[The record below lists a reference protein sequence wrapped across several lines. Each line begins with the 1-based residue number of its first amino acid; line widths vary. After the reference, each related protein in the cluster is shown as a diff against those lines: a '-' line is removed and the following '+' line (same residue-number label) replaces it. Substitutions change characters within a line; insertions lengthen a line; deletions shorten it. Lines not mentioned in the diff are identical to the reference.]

1 MAIFFVA
8 AAKSPA
14 DAFTLS
20 IVNNKS
26 LSFGSLIAG
35 SGGTVT
41 IAPSSA
47 DPGTR
52 TKTGGVVLMGYSPTY
67 QQGSFTVKCVPTPPL
82 NLDCLLTLTY
92 SIHPVSGITLTSGAH
107 SMSVGSFLPYSV
119 NNSGSST
126 TGILPLLNLFSN
138 SDTLKVGA
146 TLTVGSNQAPG
157 TYSGTYSVTVTYP

>member
-8 AAKSPA
+8 AAASPA
-14 DAFTLS
+14 NAFTLS
-20 IVNNKS
+20 IINNKS
-26 LSFGSLIAG
+26 LAFGSLIAG

-41 IAPSSA
+41 IAPSSS

-52 TKTGGVVLMGYSPTY
+52 TKTGGVVLMSNSPTY

-82 NLDCLLTLTY
+82 NLDCLLTLSY
-92 SIHPVSGITLTSGAH
+92 SIHPVSGITLTSGAN

-119 NNSGSST
+119 NNSGSSS
-126 TGILPLLNLFSN
+126 TGVLPLLNLFSN

-157 TYSGTYSVTVTYP
+157 NYSGTYSVTVAYP